1 MRLFEAEL
9 PLNTVLR
16 VGEAE
21 LHFEPAA
28 PAQQEPSFHG
38 LTGREPSMRR
48 LVELL
53 KQVAPTELVVTVLG
67 ESGTGKELVA
77 RALHAASA
85 RAGRPF
91 VPINCGALAP
101 SVIESELFGH
111 EKGAFTGADSKR
123 RGAFEAA
130 HGGTLFL
137 DEVGEL
143 PLELQARLLR
153 VLDSGEVKPVGSSLP
168 FHVDVRVVAATH
180 RERRARVRQGKFRE
194 DLYYRLAAMPL
205 VVPPL
210 RSRRGDI
217 RLLAEHFVRLRAP
230 RGQQV
235 AFTPAALAK
244 LQKHLWPGNVREL
257 RNVVYRALLV
267 RKGPKLDAADIPF
280 EEESYRAPLELP
292 EGVTLEQMME
302 QVERQLIESTLR
314 RCGNHKD
321 RAAKKLGLARSALFR
336 RLKEWGVGEG
346 EE

>member
-1 MRLFEAEL
+1 
-9 PLNTVLR
+9 
-16 VGEAE
+16 VGETE

-28 PAQQEPSFHG
+28 QGQDEPSFHG
-38 LTGREPSMRR
+38 LAGREPAMRR

-53 KQVAPTELVVTVLG
+53 KRVASSHLAVTVLG

-77 RALHAASA
+77 RAVHAASPRA
-85 RAGRPF
+85 RQPF

-101 SVIESELFGH
+101 AVIESELFGH
-111 EKGAFTGADSKR
+111 EKGAFTGAESKH
-123 RGAFEAA
+123 RGAFEEA

-153 VLDSGEVKPVGSSLP
+153 VLDSGEVKPVGASRP

-180 RERRARVRQGKFRE
+180 RELRARVRQGKFRE

-217 RLLAEHFVRLRAP
+217 RLLAEHFVRLHAP
-230 RGQQV
+230 KGQTV
-235 AFTPAALAK
+235 PFTPAALTK

-257 RNVVYRALLV
+257 RNVVCRALLV
-267 RKGPKLDAADIPF
+267 RKGPKLDAADILF
-280 EEESYRAPLELP
+280 EEEFHREPVELPEGAPMELP
-292 EGVTLEQMME
+292 EGVTLEQMMQ
-302 QVERQLIESTLR
+302 QVERQLIGSW
-314 RCGNHKD
+314 
-321 RAAKKLGLARSALFR
+321 AWLAPPSSS
-336 RLKEWGVGEG
+336 G
-346 EE
+346 